1 MIYFIVLF
9 SSSSYVF
16 SLVYFLCTW
25 ECLTLLMIFRLL
37 IEKKTVCDVP
47 TGSHF
52 LLSMARLLLLLLL
65 LFNFVKAMMEVHFFV
80 FL

>member
-1 MIYFIVLF
+1 MYLGVPYTFNDISITY
-9 SSSSYVF
+9 
-16 SLVYFLCTW
+16 
-25 ECLTLLMIFRLL
+25 R
-37 IEKKTVCDVP
+37 KKTVCDVP

-65 LFNFVKAMMEVHFFV
+65 FFNFVKAMMEVHFFV